1 MDKLEG
7 DLHGKG
13 LRIWL
18 ERTHSLAALVDGS
31 GRILE
36 ANPSFHRLRGEQ
48 SSLGLLASL
57 VSPENQ
63 ASLDALVR
71 VTLEKGEPSHV
82 LLNLFPR
89 GGTEGAEYDCS
100 FIPLADGCVV
110 FLAELVY
117 YDPGLS
123 ERIRGLSRQVAQLT
137 MDNGL
142 IQRRLVEKQIEIDAV
157 VAQAHE
163 VAHTDD
169 LTYLSNRRQI
179 IGDLQREVMHSE
191 RYHTPLS
198 ISMLDLDH
206 FKLVNDT
213 YGHTVGD
220 QILRDTARRL
230 RDNIR
235 EPDIVGRYGGEEF
248 LVILPNSGLE
258 AAIGQADRLC
268 RMLRLKP
275 ISVLEKEYHITLS
288 AGVAEYRLGEEDW
301 QRFLSRADAAM
312 YQAKA
317 EGRDRYAVAR

>member
-1 MDKLEG
+1 MDKLAS
-7 DLHGKG
+7 DLHEAG
-13 LRIWL
+13 LRTWL
-18 ERTHSLAALVDGS
+18 ERTHSLVLLLDGS
-31 GRILE
+31 GLILE
-36 ANPSFHRLRGEQ
+36 ANPAFMRLRSAQ
-48 SSLGLLASL
+48 ASLGSLASL
-57 VSPENQ
+57 AAAENRP
-63 ASLDALVR
+63 SVDALVR
-71 VTLEKGEPSHV
+71 SVLEKRETAHV
-82 LLNLFPR
+82 SLSLSP
-89 GGTEGAEYDCS
+89 GSGVEASEYDCS
-100 FIPLADGCVV
+100 FIPLANGCVIL
-110 FLAELVY
+110 LAELVY
-117 YDPGLS
+117 YDPAAA
-123 ERIRGLSRQVAQLT
+123 ERLRSLGQRVAQLT

-142 IQRRLVEKQIEIDAV
+142 IQRKLVEKQIEIDAV

-206 FKLVNDT
+206 FKRVNDT

-268 RMLRLKP
+268 SMLRITP
-275 ISVLEKEYHITLS
+275 IQVLGQEYHITLS
-288 AGVAEYRLGEEDW
+288 AGVAEYNLGEEDW

-312 YQAKA
+312 YEAKA

>member
-1 MDKLEG
+1 MDKLAV
-7 DLHGKG
+7 DLHEKG
-13 LRIWL
+13 IRTWL
-18 ERTHSLAALVDGS
+18 ERTHSLALLLDRS

-36 ANPSFHRLRGEQ
+36 ANPAFLRLRGEQ
-48 SSLGLLASL
+48 STLGLLASL
-57 VSPENQ
+57 VSPESQ
-63 ASLDALVR
+63 GSLDALVR
-71 VTLEKGEPSHV
+71 TVLERGESAHV
-82 LLNLFPR
+82 ILNLFPR
-89 GGTEGAEYDCS
+89 SGADGAEYDCS
-100 FIPLADGCVV
+100 FIPLADGCVA
-110 FLAELVY
+110 FFAELVY
-117 YDPGLS
+117 YDPTLA
-123 ERIRGLSRQVAQLT
+123 ERIRGLSRQLAQLT

-142 IQRRLVEKQIEIDAV
+142 IQRKLVEKQIEIDAV

-206 FKLVNDT
+206 FKRVNDT

-268 RMLRLKP
+268 SMLRITP
-275 ISVLEKEYHITLS
+275 IQVLGQEYHITLS
-288 AGVAEYRLGEEDW
+288 AGVAEYNLGEEDW

-312 YQAKA
+312 YEAKA